1 MDQVMSCPHC
11 GCRMLSKESSRHRSL
26 ICSDC
31 GHPMTEHLRISRPE
45 RGWRDLAAIA
55 LVVGMGFSAMGLTT
69 LKTALVDSPQGLL
82 APAHR
87 QASAE

>member
-1 MDQVMSCPHC
+1 MA
-11 GCRMLSKESSRHRSL
+11 
-26 ICSDC
+26 
-31 GHPMTEHLRISRPE
+31 EHLGISRPE
-45 RGWRDLAAIA
+45 RGWRDLAAIV

-69 LKTALVDSPQGLL
+69 LKTALLDSPQGLL

>member
-1 MDQVMSCPHC
+1 MS
-11 GCRMLSKESSRHRSL
+11 
-26 ICSDC
+26 
-31 GHPMTEHLRISRPE
+31 EHLRISRPQ
-45 RGWRDLAAIA
+45 RGWRELAAIA

-69 LKTALVDSPQGLL
+69 MKTALVDSPQRLM